1 MFLDILSNCKGS
13 EGATEDDA
21 LGIMTHSIPSTKSGG
36 CLNFCVMEK
45 SGIVSRNFVELKF
58 ETTASQLHFR

>member
-21 LGIMTHSIPSTKSGG
+21 LGIMTHSVPSTKIGG
-36 CLNFCVMEK
+36 CLNTCVMEK
-45 SGIVSRNFVELKF
+45 TGIVSRNFDEQKF
-58 ETTASQLHFR
+58 ETSASQLHFR